1 MTSPLLLG
9 HSHHATG
16 VYLILVLLVPLLS
29 HVTRSPRHPSLSAVG
44 NDNQHAQGA
53 GTSHL
58 AAYALRA

>member
-1 MTSPLLLG
+1 MTSLLPLG
-9 HSHHATG
+9 QSHHATG
-16 VYLILVLLVPLLS
+16 VYLILVLLVPLLR
-29 HVTRSPRHPSLSAVG
+29 HVTGSPGHPSLSAVD